1 MTTSTARDPTLA
13 VYQDEPFNAGTPLA
27 LLRRS
32 FITLKAL
39 FYARNHAAIPCGEC
53 VIDIKQH
60 RREASLPCFR
70 ATRTM
75 RYPVGSV

>member
-13 VYQDEPFNAGTPLA
+13 VYQDEPFNAVTPLA

-32 FITLKAL
+32 FTTLKAL
-39 FYARNHAAIPCGEC
+39 CYARNHGAIPCGEC
-53 VIDIKQH
+53 CDIKQH
-60 RREASLPCFR
+60 RREASFPCFH